1 MDNSESKNNRTIR
14 GGSYLIDYADSLG
27 RLIVVSILW
36 AIFIGTLSYSTYKEC
51 VRIVEWREIRDF
63 IADKHLNKLR
73 DVRITK
79 FGTDTYYVTN
89 ENGKYVAKS
98 DKYVSIHDIKLNK
111 NFKFN
116 PDKLDVSEKDIGK
129 TIKLKISEEDL
140 VGDDNIQ
147 WPFGSDG
154 WETVVIL
161 MVLLVYF
168 VTIVFTQDEE
178 GLDGKKR
185 RLDEKYGERSGWKKK
200 FDFYDNI
207 FFNVPFIWSLI
218 LCGVSLITVITLWA
232 Y

>member
-14 GGSYLIDYADSLG
+14 GGSYLIDYADSLW

-51 VRIVEWREIRDF
+51 VRIAKWREIRDF
-63 IADKHLNKLR
+63 VVDKHLNKLR

-79 FGTDTYYVTN
+79 FGTDTCYVTN

-111 NFKFN
+111 SFKFDPN
-116 PDKLDVSEKDIGK
+116 KLDISEKDIGK

-154 WETVVIL
+154 YEIVIIL

-168 VTIVFTQDEE
+168 GITVFTQDEE
-178 GLDGKKR
+178 GIDRKKR
-185 RLDEKYGERSGWKKK
+185 RLDEKYGERSRWERK
-200 FDFYDNI
+200 FDLYDTI
-207 FFNVPFIWSLI
+207 FFSIPFVWSLVLSGI
-218 LCGVSLITVITLWA
+218 SLITVATLWA